1 MPAISKIMLL
11 SGRGL
16 KYRKIRVAFAGQ
28 EVKSMTI
35 QEHRVG
41 SGRRATDR
49 RENGSSIISGYVE
62 YSGPD
67 RRSRQD
73 RRAITDRRR

>member
-1 MPAISKIMLL
+1 
-11 SGRGL
+11 
-16 KYRKIRVAFAGQ
+16 
-28 EVKSMTI
+28 MTI
-35 QEHRVG
+35 QERRVG

-49 RENGSSIISGYVE
+49 RQNGSSIISSYVE

-67 RRSRQD
+67 RRSGQD

>member
-1 MPAISKIMLL
+1 
-11 SGRGL
+11 
-16 KYRKIRVAFAGQ
+16 
-28 EVKSMTI
+28 MTI
-35 QEHRVG
+35 QERRVG
-41 SGRRATDR
+41 SGRRAPDR

-67 RRSRQD
+67 RRSTQD